1 MKLPILWFALP
12 LLVAGRA
19 AETPAAVVAQPP
31 ASAAPP
37 ARVATLAE
45 LEALPQ
51 AKPNAPEY
59 WSWAAQATTQALQLI
74 EANTLATGDEFFR
87 IAKFVV
93 LAEND
98 FRTNRVRYELLL
110 SAAARGQ
117 AEAEK
122 QLAAAWDGV
131 LHALGRPARFDFGGL
146 ATRYPEFYMLEP
158 APGCVQAVLRDPEKA
173 RAAARES
180 APNAEIKQIVT
191 ADQADRRSDW
201 SKLTKE
207 QRDAIGERDR
217 ARNARTREIIAAG
230 ELRTAA
236 DFAQAALI
244 MQHSPRFAGY
254 QTAHEL
260 AVCAL
265 LLGDRGTGRW
275 LVAATY
281 DRLLGSIGH
290 DQRFGTQYS
299 GRGGGPSTL
308 SRVDTAGICDAERAA
323 LGCPTL
329 ESARNRD
336 LRGARRVEEAS
347 QLAKQFLGPD
357 RSLRDPKFGLTAT
370 YPENWT
376 LDGVVRW
383 GDQQNTLSFD
393 AEDEDEAHLNLYYR
407 VYHAPKPR
415 TPEETTAF
423 IREEVRK
430 KQEVRRQT
438 AADYTNRPDSF
449 REYRIGDYAAFSW
462 LADFTDENGAK
473 QVEYF
478 VRLQTENADA
488 SFFAPMPAER
498 FVVLRPQIDAFMA
511 TVRMPEIAK

>member
-1 MKLPILWFALP
+1 MKLRILLPILLS
-12 LLVAGRA
+12 VAAVRA
-19 AETPAAVVAQPP
+19 ADPAPVDAV
-31 ASAAPP
+31 AAPAP
-37 ARVATLAE
+37 TRVATLAE

-51 AKPNAPEY
+51 KKPGEAEY
-59 WSWAAQATTQALQLI
+59 WSWAALATAQALQLI
-74 EANTLATGDEFFR
+74 ETNTLASGDEFFR
-87 IAKFVV
+87 VSKFV
-93 LAEND
+93 LFAESD
-98 FRTNRVRYELLL
+98 FRTSRVRYELLL

-117 AEAEK
+117 AEAESL
-122 QLAAAWDGV
+122 LAGAWDDLV
-131 LHALGRPARFDFGGL
+131 RALGRPLRLDFNGLAARF
-146 ATRYPEFYMLEP
+146 PEFYSVAP
-158 APGCVQAVLRDPEKA
+158 APACVQAVLRDPAKA
-173 RAAARES
+173 RAAAAAA

-207 QRDAIGERDR
+207 ERDAIGERDR
-217 ARNARTREIIAAG
+217 ARNARAREIIAAG
-230 ELRTAA
+230 ELHTAA
-236 DFAQAALI
+236 DFAQAALV
-244 MQHSPRFAGY
+244 MQHSPRFEGFQA
-254 QTAHEL
+254 AHEL

-281 DRLLGSIGH
+281 DRMLGSVGH
-290 DQRFGTQYS
+290 DQRFATQYS

-329 ESARNRD
+329 ESARNRN
-336 LRGARRVEEAS
+336 LRGARRAEEAS
-347 QLAKQFLGPD
+347 QLVKQFLGPG
-357 RSLRDPKFGLTAT
+357 RTLRDPKFGLAAT

-376 LDGVVRW
+376 LDSVVRW
-383 GDQQNTLSFD
+383 GDQQNTLSLH
-393 AEDEDEAHLNLYYR
+393 AKDEDEAHLNLYYR

-415 TPEETTAF
+415 TPEETTAY

-438 AADYTNRPDSF
+438 VADYTNRPDSF
-449 REYRIGDYAAFSW
+449 REYKIGEYAAFSW

-473 QVEYF
+473 CVEYF

-488 SFFAPMPAER
+488 SFFVPMPAGR
-498 FVVLRPQIDAFMA
+498 FEALRPQIDAFMA
-511 TVRMPEIAK
+511 TVKMPGVAP